1 MQRRIKMKKAFKVIA
16 VILAVCILISGV
28 VVGVLKKEEINYF
41 FSAMNNAVV
50 AINDGSWKDTG
61 DSNDVD
67 VNAETFTPGKY
78 GGIKFDKVDD
88 VVKYYVDA
96 YNKTKAKTAQYIDD
110 KGNEQTYYAMLGTED
125 IKLNS
130 VLVEGKENSLI
141 SGLVPNIIS
150 GLFAKNVYGLPP
162 CTNRDA
168 TLDVDE
174 NGDSFMTSRLTSDD
188 VKTCSVKDN
197 GDGTITLTIIPKDTQ
212 MSHRG
217 LDAQGRMFNTLGA
230 IDKTVDSIS
239 VLSWA
244 SGTTADNCIVTY
256 DGGSAVVKIDTASG
270 EIVEADYKMIVDVN
284 VSHASVSV
292 IKDKSASLNISYV
305 QHFPASDDYI
315 METKGLKKA

>member
-1 MQRRIKMKKAFKVIA
+1 MKKAFKVIA

-50 AINDGSWKDTG
+50 AINDGSWKDSG
-61 DSNDVD
+61 NSADS
-67 VNAETFTPGKY
+67 AESEIEAFAPGKY
-78 GGIKFDKVDD
+78 GGIKFDSAED

-96 YNKTKAKTAQYIDD
+96 YDKTKAKTAKYIDD
-110 KGNEQTYYAMLGTED
+110 QGQEQTFYAMLGTED

-150 GLFAKNVYGLPP
+150 GLFSKNVYGLPP

-174 NGDSFMTSRLTSDD
+174 NGDSFMTSRLTVDD
-188 VKTCSVKDN
+188 VKSCSVKDN
-197 GDGTITLTIIPKDTQ
+197 GDGTITLTIIPNDTQ

-244 SGTTADNCIVTY
+244 SGTTAENCKVIY
-256 DGGSAVVKIDTASG
+256 EGGSAIVKIDTASG
-270 EIVEADYKMIVDVN
+270 EIVEADYKMNVDVN
-284 VSHASVSV
+284 VTHASVSV

-305 QHFPASDDYI
+305 QHFPADDEYL
-315 METKGLKKA
+315 MKTKGLKKA

>member
-1 MQRRIKMKKAFKVIA
+1 MKKALKAIA

-28 VVGVLKKEEINYF
+28 IVGVLKKEEINYF
-41 FSAMNNAVV
+41 FSAMNTAVV
-50 AINDGSWKDTG
+50 AINDGSWKNIGED
-61 DSNDVD
+61 NDVD
-67 VNAETFTPGKY
+67 VNAETFSPGNY

-88 VVKYYVDA
+88 VVKYYVEA
-96 YNKTKAKTAQYIDD
+96 YDKTKSKTAKYIDD
-110 KGNEQTYYAMLGTED
+110 QGQEQTYYAMLGTED

-150 GLFAKNVYGLPP
+150 GLFAKNLYGLPP
-162 CTNRDA
+162 CTNRDSN
-168 TLDVDE
+168 LDVDE
-174 NGDSFMTSRLTSDD
+174 NGDSFMKSRLTVDD

-197 GDGTITLTIIPKDTQ
+197 GDGTITLTIIPKETQ

-244 SGTTADNCIVTY
+244 SGTTADNCKVTY

-270 EIVEADYKMIVDVN
+270 EIVEADYKMNVEVN
-284 VSHASVSV
+284 VTHASISV
-292 IKDKSASLNISYV
+292 IKDKSAALSISYV
-305 QHFPASDDYI
+305 QHFPASDEYM
-315 METKGLKKA
+315 METKGVKKA